1 MSAGYGH
8 AGSPNG
14 SGSDESGGGGGAG
27 SAGYASG
34 TNYTGGNGGS
44 GMAIS
49 ITGAAVI
56 YAAGGGGSGDN
67 AGGLGGSGSIGGDGG
82 YISHDAAKP
91 NGNDGTGSGGGGAS
105 NLSHASGNGGSG
117 IVIVRYLNIQ
127 PRSYGRFPSIGGTL
141 YVIDPIECTAKFSAS
156 TNNPTLCPPE
166 ADVTAKFSASA
177 PVTLYQCIIA
187 ATAKFAAKVVGKIF
201 VNLATLKLQ
210 EIAVSRNVQDK
221 LWNCT
226 VTLDQFYNLDLTAL
240 RNIIYATT
248 DHLGASHCI
257 FSGIVP
263 QTAPEIGQSKD
274 RTVLT
279 AQDFGWY
286 LANQMVPAA
295 YQHNTAG
302 TNPAT
307 VIAGLLGG
315 DDWETTTGIEPYNIN
330 SVTAWGS
337 TLASRV
343 FDFDGQTTKM
353 VAIQR
358 ICDYCRFMFIVKW
371 RLVSG
376 SYYRPTGYF
385 IDENDIDTELDLP
398 AAVTITAPDSY
409 LKEKITIVSKVTER
423 YNRITVIGRDSG
435 GVVYTA
441 VLSSPGLTNGDELPV
456 EFIENSGAWTT
467 QDQVNARC
475 LELYNFYINPS
486 TVWTATFSDR
496 TDLQLLQKIKFMG
509 YTSQGVTEDWMRI
522 TSIRYTIGKGAE
534 KTVVIEFT
542 TDQAYS
548 NITRMY
554 RSNSPD
560 SVIETETIFDGK
572 MALVPQNEVG
582 TVTAIDGNTATITLE
597 DGRTVTARIIT

>member
-1 MSAGYGH
+1 M
-8 AGSPNG
+8 AGSDYG
-14 SGSDESGGGGGAG
+14 GAGGGGAG
-27 SAGYASG
+27 VAGSSPTGSNYAV
-34 TNYTGGNGGS
+34 GGKGGDGIQS
-44 GMAIS
+44 S
-49 ITGAAVI
+49 ITGVAT
-56 YAAGGGGSGDN
+56 YYGGGGSGSTHN
-67 AGGLGGSGSIGGDGG
+67 TQSTNPGGGLGGGGCGKYSTNQATPGTDGL
-82 YISHDAAKP
+82 
-91 NGNDGTGSGGGGAS
+91 GGGGGGGGETS
-105 NLSHASGNGGSG
+105 YPGKNGGSG
-117 IVIVRYLNIQ
+117 VVIIRYISPFIVPDFLF
-127 PRSYGRFPSIGGTL
+127 STGGTL
-141 YVIDPIECTAKFSAS
+141 YVIDPIPVTAKFSAS
-156 TNNPTLCPPE
+156 TNNPTFCPPE
-166 ADVTAKFSASA
+166 SDVTAKFSASA
-177 PVTLYQCIIA
+177 PITLYQCIIA
-187 ATAKFAAKVVGKIF
+187 STAKFSAKVVWKVFI
-201 VNLATLKLQ
+201 NLASLKLQ
-210 EIAVSRNVQDK
+210 EITVSRNVQDK
-221 LWNCT
+221 IWNCT
-226 VTLDQFYNLDLTAL
+226 ATLDQFYNLDLTAL
-240 RNIIYATT
+240 RNVIYATT

-279 AQDFGWY
+279 AQDYGWF

-343 FDFDGQTTKM
+343 FDFDSQTTKM
-353 VAIQR
+353 AAIQK

-423 YNRITVIGRDSG
+423 YNRITVIGRDPSG
-435 GVVYTA
+435 TVYSA
-441 VLSSPGLTNGDELPV
+441 ILSSPGLTSGDELPV

-467 QDQVNARC
+467 QAQVDARC

-509 YTSQGVTEDWMRI
+509 YTRQGVTEDWMRV

-560 SVIETETIFDGK
+560 YAIETETIFDGK
-572 MALVPQNEVG
+572 MAQVPQNEVG

-597 DGRTVTARIIT
+597 DGRVVTARVIT

>member
-1 MSAGYGH
+1 M
-8 AGSPNG
+8 AGSDYG
-14 SGSDESGGGGGAG
+14 GAGGGGAG
-27 SAGYASG
+27 VAGSSPTGSNYAV
-34 TNYTGGNGGS
+34 GGKGGDGIQS
-44 GMAIS
+44 S
-49 ITGAAVI
+49 ITGVAT
-56 YAAGGGGSGDN
+56 YYGGGGSGSTHN
-67 AGGLGGSGSIGGDGG
+67 TQSTNPGGGLGGGGCGKYSTNQATPGTDGL
-82 YISHDAAKP
+82 
-91 NGNDGTGSGGGGAS
+91 GGGGGGGGETS
-105 NLSHASGNGGSG
+105 YPGKNGGSG
-117 IVIVRYLNIQ
+117 VVIIRYISPFIIPDWL
-127 PRSYGRFPSIGGTL
+127 SSTTGGTL
-141 YVIDPIECTAKFSAS
+141 YVIDPIPVTAKFSAS
-156 TNNPTLCPPE
+156 TNNPTLFPPE

-177 PVTLYQCIIA
+177 PITLYQCIIA
-187 ATAKFAAKVVGKIF
+187 STVKFAAKVVGKIF
-201 VNLATLKLQ
+201 VNLASLKLQ
-210 EIAVSRNVQDK
+210 EITVSRNVQDK
-221 LWNCT
+221 IWNCT
-226 VTLDQFYNLDLTAL
+226 ATLDQFYNLDLTAL

-263 QTAPEIGQSKD
+263 QTAPEIGESKD

-279 AQDFGWY
+279 AQDYGWF

-307 VIAGLLGG
+307 VIAGFLGG

-343 FDFDGQTTKM
+343 FDFDSQTTKM
-353 VAIQR
+353 AAIQK

-423 YNRITVIGRDSG
+423 YNRITVIGRDPSG
-435 GVVYTA
+435 TVYSA
-441 VLSSPGLTNGDELPV
+441 ILSSPGLTSGDELPV

-467 QDQVNARC
+467 QAQVDARC

-486 TVWTATFSDR
+486 TVWTATFLDR

-572 MALVPQNEVG
+572 MAQVPQNEVG

-597 DGRTVTARIIT
+597 DGRVVTARIL